1 MKLITDSMLGRLAR
15 WLRISGYDVV
25 YVAGMEDDE
34 ILEMASAE
42 GGRVLVSRDEDLC
55 RKAAKAGVQYVLIR
69 SGEILDQLRQMK
81 REAGVE
87 FHGEPTFSR
96 CPLCN
101 GEVGRADKREVE
113 GKVPEEVLDR
123 VPEFW
128 QCRDCGRVYWHGS
141 HWDGIRDMVGRI

>member
-55 RKAAKAGVQYVLIR
+55 RKAAKAGVQYVL
-69 SGEILDQLRQMK
+69 
-81 REAGVE
+81 
-87 FHGEPTFSR
+87 
-96 CPLCN
+96 
-101 GEVGRADKREVE
+101 
-113 GKVPEEVLDR
+113 
-123 VPEFW
+123 
-128 QCRDCGRVYWHGS
+128 
-141 HWDGIRDMVGRI
+141 